1 MDDTLKQLG
10 ELLLSSIPTIFAF
23 LIVWTAYRLI
33 VHTRLQQVLAERHSL
48 TQGAIEQAQ
57 REIASA
63 EARTAEYEQ
72 RLREARAQIY
82 KAQEIRRGKV
92 MEARAAA
99 LTQTRE
105 QAEVLIKNARVALDK
120 EMSTAKAGLEQQ
132 AVGLADAIIESI
144 LNKPAA
150 AAGGR

>member
-10 ELLLSSIPTIFAF
+10 ELLLSSIPTIIAL

-57 REIASA
+57 QEIAAA

-82 KAQEIRRGKV
+82 KAQEVRRSKV
-92 MEARAAA
+92 LEARAAA

-105 QAEVLIKNARVALDK
+105 QAEVLIKNARAALDK
-120 EMSTAKAGLEQQ
+120 DMSAAKAGLQQQ
-132 AVGLADAIIESI
+132 AASLADAIIESI
-144 LNKPAA
+144 LPAA